1 MAAGSQVSAAAWHPL
16 TALGEYI
23 VLMGELLLARRRAGG
38 DLPEHEESR
47 YVERLEAVWSRM
59 SDAEREEAWRRL
71 TGAPESAP
79 EPT

>member
-1 MAAGSQVSAAAWHPL
+1 VSAAAYYPL

-23 VLMGELLLARRRAGG
+23 VLMGQLILARRRAGG
-38 DLPEHEESR
+38 DLPEHEESS
-47 YVERLEAVWSRM
+47 YVEKLDAIWTRM
-59 SDAEREEAWRRL
+59 SDAERKEVWRRL